1 VVDFRRVDA
10 YHFSIMSVT
19 LPSSVDAWREVRAR
33 RSFQGQLPVSAF
45 ARLGEVIAS
54 PEGEVS
60 YELDFGRD
68 EFNMA
73 YVAVRAKA
81 MLTVICQRSLEPFVL
96 PVEIDTRLGL
106 IVRES
111 DEAALPPGYEALLVE
126 EDGKLNPAAT
136 IEDELL
142 LALPLV
148 PVNPDYELPDDM
160 VGTDEEEELPPET
173 SENPFAALR
182 GLLK

>member
-1 VVDFRRVDA
+1 
-10 YHFSIMSVT
+10 MSVT

-33 RSFQGQLPVSAF
+33 RSFQGQLPVSVF
-45 ARLGEVIAS
+45 SRLGEVIAS
-54 PEGEVS
+54 SDGTVT

-68 EFNMA
+68 EFGTA

-81 MLTVICQRSLEPFVL
+81 PLTLICQRSLEPFVW

-111 DEAALPPGYEALLVE
+111 EEAALPPGYEALLVE
-126 EDGKLNPAAT
+126 DDGRLDPIAT

-142 LALPLV
+142 LVLPLV

-160 VGTDEEEELPPET
+160 LGAGEEEEPSQEKT
-173 SENPFAALR
+173 ENPFAALR
-182 GLLK
+182 GLIK

>member
-1 VVDFRRVDA
+1 
-10 YHFSIMSVT
+10 MSVT

-45 ARLGEVIAS
+45 SRLGEVVAS
-54 PEGEVS
+54 PEGDVT

-68 EFNMA
+68 EFGVA

-81 MLTVICQRSLEPFVL
+81 GLTLICQRSLEPFQL
-96 PVEIDTRLGL
+96 PVEVDARLGL
-106 IVRES
+106 IVEES
-111 DEAALPPGYEALLVE
+111 EAASLPPGYEALLVE
-126 EDGKLNPAAT
+126 QDGKLDPIAT

-148 PVNPDYELPDDM
+148 PVNPDHELPDD
-160 VGTDEEEELPPET
+160 VLGSDGDDTTPQEK

-182 GLLK
+182 GLIK

>member
-1 VVDFRRVDA
+1 
-10 YHFSIMSVT
+10 MSVT

-33 RSFQGQLPVSAF
+33 RSFQGSLPVSAF

-54 PEGEVS
+54 PEGDVT

-68 EFNMA
+68 EFNIA

-81 MLTVICQRSLEPFVL
+81 PLTVICQRSLEPFVL

-106 IVRES
+106 IVEES
-111 DEAALPPGYEALLVE
+111 EEAALPPGYEALLVE
-126 EDGKLNPAAT
+126 QDGKLDLVAT

-148 PVNPDYELPDDM
+148 PVNPDYELPDDI
-160 VGTDEEEELPPET
+160 VGADEEEEAPPDP

-182 GLLK
+182 GLIK

>member
-1 VVDFRRVDA
+1 
-10 YHFSIMSVT
+10 MSVT

-45 ARLGEVIAS
+45 SRLGEVVAS
-54 PEGEVS
+54 PEGDVT

-68 EFNMA
+68 EFGVA

-81 MLTVICQRSLEPFVL
+81 GLTVICQRSLEPFQL
-96 PVEIDTRLGL
+96 PVEVDARLGL
-106 IVRES
+106 IVEES
-111 DEAALPPGYEALLVE
+111 EEASLPPGYEALLVE
-126 EDGKLNPAAT
+126 QDGKLDPIAT

-148 PVNPDYELPDDM
+148 PVNPDHELPDD
-160 VGTDEEEELPPET
+160 VTGSGGDDTVPQEK

-182 GLLK
+182 GLIK

>member
-1 VVDFRRVDA
+1 
-10 YHFSIMSVT
+10 M
-19 LPSSVDAWREVRAR
+19 
-33 RSFQGQLPVSAF
+33 SAF

-54 PEGEVS
+54 PEGDVT

-68 EFNMA
+68 EFNIA

-81 MLTVICQRSLEPFVL
+81 PLTVICQRSLEPFVL

-106 IVRES
+106 IVEEIE
-111 DEAALPPGYEALLVE
+111 EAALPPGYEALLVE
-126 EDGKLNPAAT
+126 QDGKLDLRAT

-148 PVNPDYELPDDM
+148 PVNPDYELPDDI
-160 VGTDEEEELPPET
+160 VGADEEEEALPDP

-182 GLLK
+182 GLIK

>member
-1 VVDFRRVDA
+1 
-10 YHFSIMSVT
+10 MSVT

-45 ARLGEVIAS
+45 SRLGEVVAS
-54 PEGEVS
+54 TEGDVT

-68 EFNMA
+68 EFGIA

-81 MLTVICQRSLEPFVL
+81 ALTVICQRSLEPFQL
-96 PVEIDTRLGL
+96 PVEVDARLGL
-106 IVRES
+106 IVEENE
-111 DEAALPPGYEALLVE
+111 EASLPPGYEALLVE
-126 EDGKLNPAAT
+126 EDGKLDPAAT

-148 PVNPDYELPDDM
+148 PVNPDYELPDD
-160 VGTDEEEELPPET
+160 VKGPDEDDTPSPEK

-182 GLLK
+182 GLIK

>member
-1 VVDFRRVDA
+1 
-10 YHFSIMSVT
+10 MSVT

-45 ARLGEVIAS
+45 SRLGEVVAS
-54 PEGEVS
+54 TEGDVT

-68 EFNMA
+68 EFGIA

-81 MLTVICQRSLEPFVL
+81 ALTVICQRSLEPFQL
-96 PVEIDTRLGL
+96 PVDVDARLGL
-106 IVRES
+106 IVEES
-111 DEAALPPGYEALLVE
+111 EEASLPPGYEALLVE
-126 EDGKLNPAAT
+126 QDGKLDPVAT

-148 PVNPDYELPDDM
+148 PVNPDYVLPDD
-160 VGTDEEEELPPET
+160 VTGPGEEDTPSQEK

-182 GLLK
+182 GLIK

>member
-1 VVDFRRVDA
+1 
-10 YHFSIMSVT
+10 MSVT

-33 RSFQGQLPVSAF
+33 RSFQGSLPVSAF
-45 ARLGEVIAS
+45 ARLGEVVAS
-54 PEGEVS
+54 PEGDVT

-68 EFNMA
+68 EFNIA

-81 MLTVICQRSLEPFVL
+81 PLTVICQRSLEPFVL
-96 PVEIDTRLGL
+96 SVEIDTRLGL
-106 IVRES
+106 IVEES
-111 DEAALPPGYEALLVE
+111 EEAALPPGYEALLIE
-126 EDGKLNPAAT
+126 QDGKLSLVAT

-148 PVNPDYELPDDM
+148 PVNPDYELPDDI
-160 VGTDEEEELPPET
+160 VGADEEEEASPDP

-182 GLLK
+182 GLIK

>member
-1 VVDFRRVDA
+1 
-10 YHFSIMSVT
+10 MSVT

-45 ARLGEVIAS
+45 SRLGEVIAS
-54 PEGEVS
+54 TEGDVT
-60 YELDFGRD
+60 YALDFGRD
-68 EFNMA
+68 EFGIA

-81 MLTVICQRSLEPFVL
+81 DLTLICQRSLEPFQM
-96 PVEIDTRLGL
+96 PVEVDARLGL
-106 IVRES
+106 IVEES
-111 DEAALPPGYEALLVE
+111 EEASLPPGYEALLVE
-126 EDGKLNPAAT
+126 QDGKLDPVAT

-148 PVNPDYELPDDM
+148 PVNPDYELPDD
-160 VGTDEEEELPPET
+160 VKGSDEEDTASQEK

-182 GLLK
+182 GLIK

>member
-1 VVDFRRVDA
+1 
-10 YHFSIMSVT
+10 MSVT

-45 ARLGEVIAS
+45 SRLGEVVAS
-54 PEGEVS
+54 PEGVVT

-68 EFNMA
+68 EFGVA
-73 YVAVRAKA
+73 YVAVRAQA
-81 MLTVICQRSLEPFVL
+81 GLTLICQRSLEPFQL
-96 PVEIDTRLGL
+96 PVEVDARLGL
-106 IVRES
+106 IVEES
-111 DEAALPPGYEALLVE
+111 EEASLPPGYEALLVE
-126 EDGKLNPAAT
+126 QDGKLDPIAT

-148 PVNPDYELPDDM
+148 PVNPDHELPDD
-160 VGTDEEEELPPET
+160 VIGSGGDDTLPQEE

-182 GLLK
+182 GLIK

>member
-1 VVDFRRVDA
+1 
-10 YHFSIMSVT
+10 MSVT

-45 ARLGEVIAS
+45 KRLGEVVAS
-54 PEGEVS
+54 PDGDVT

-68 EFNMA
+68 EFGIA

-81 MLTVICQRSLEPFVL
+81 PLTLICQRSLEPFQL
-96 PVEIDTRLGL
+96 PVEIDARLGL
-106 IVRES
+106 IVEES
-111 DEAALPPGYEALLVE
+111 EEAALPPGYEALLVE
-126 EDGKLNPAAT
+126 QDGKLDLVAT

-148 PVNPDYELPDDM
+148 PVNPDHELPDD
-160 VGTDEEEELPPET
+160 VTGPFEDEEPSQEK

-182 GLLK
+182 GLIK

>member
-1 VVDFRRVDA
+1 
-10 YHFSIMSVT
+10 MSVT

-33 RSFQGQLPVSAF
+33 RSFQGSLPVSAF
-45 ARLGEVIAS
+45 SRLGEVIAS
-54 PEGEVS
+54 PEGDVT

-68 EFNMA
+68 EFNIA

-81 MLTVICQRSLEPFVL
+81 GLTVICQRSLEPFVL
-96 PVEIDTRLGL
+96 PVEIDARLGL
-106 IVRES
+106 IVEENE
-111 DEAALPPGYEALLVE
+111 EAALPPGYEALLVE
-126 EDGKLNPAAT
+126 QDGKLDLLAT

-148 PVNPDYELPDDM
+148 PVNPDYVLPDDM
-160 VGTDEEEELPPET
+160 ISAGEEEETSQEP

-182 GLLK
+182 GLIK

>member
-1 VVDFRRVDA
+1 
-10 YHFSIMSVT
+10 MSVT

-33 RSFQGQLPVSAF
+33 RSFQGQLPVSVF
-45 ARLGEVIAS
+45 HRLADVIAS
-54 PEGEVS
+54 TDGDVT

-68 EFNMA
+68 EFNIA

-81 MLTVICQRSLEPFVL
+81 PLTVICQRSLEPFVL
-96 PVEIDTRLGL
+96 LVEIDTRLGL
-106 IVRES
+106 IVEES
-111 DEAALPPGYEALLVE
+111 EEAALPPGYEALLVE
-126 EDGKLNPAAT
+126 QDGKLDLVAT

-148 PVNPDYELPDDM
+148 PVNPDYELPDDI
-160 VGTDEEEELPPET
+160 VGADEEEEASPDP

-182 GLLK
+182 GLIK

>member
-1 VVDFRRVDA
+1 
-10 YHFSIMSVT
+10 MSVT
-19 LPSSVDAWREVRAR
+19 LPSSVDAWREIRAR
-33 RSFQGQLPVSAF
+33 RSFQGSLPVSAF

-54 PEGEVS
+54 PEGDVT

-68 EFNMA
+68 EFNIA
-73 YVAVRAKA
+73 YVAVRAKVS
-81 MLTVICQRSLEPFVL
+81 LTVICQRSLEPFLL

-106 IVRES
+106 IVEEAE
-111 DEAALPPGYEALLVE
+111 EAALPEGYEALLVE
-126 EDGKLNPAAT
+126 QDGKLSLVAT

-148 PVNPDYELPDDM
+148 PVNPDYELPDDI
-160 VGTDEEEELPPET
+160 VGADEEEEASPDP

-182 GLLK
+182 GLIK

>member
-1 VVDFRRVDA
+1 
-10 YHFSIMSVT
+10 MSA
-19 LPSSVDAWREVRAR
+19 L
-33 RSFQGQLPVSAF
+33 

-68 EFNMA
+68 EFNIA
-73 YVAVRAKA
+73 YVAVRATA

-111 DEAALPPGYEALLVE
+111 EEASLPPGYEALLVE
-126 EDGKLNPAAT
+126 EDGKLDPAAT

-160 VGTDEEEELPPET
+160 VGADEEEESLPET

-182 GLLK
+182 GLIK

>member
-1 VVDFRRVDA
+1 
-10 YHFSIMSVT
+10 MSVT

-33 RSFQGQLPVSAF
+33 RSFQGSLPVSAC
-45 ARLGEVIAS
+45 ARLGKVIAS
-54 PEGEVS
+54 PEGDVT

-68 EFNMA
+68 EFNTA

-81 MLTVICQRSLEPFVL
+81 PLTLICQRSLEPFQL
-96 PVEIDTRLGL
+96 PVEIDARLGL
-106 IVRES
+106 IVEES
-111 DEAALPPGYEALLVE
+111 EEAALSPGYEALLVE
-126 EDGKLNPAAT
+126 QDGKLDLVAT

-148 PVNPDYELPDDM
+148 PVNPDHELPDD
-160 VGTDEEEELPPET
+160 VTGPFEDEEPSQEK

-182 GLLK
+182 GLIK

>member
-1 VVDFRRVDA
+1 
-10 YHFSIMSVT
+10 MSVT
-19 LPSSVDAWREVRAR
+19 LPSSVDAWREARAR
-33 RSFQGQLPVSAF
+33 RSFQGSLPVSAF

-54 PEGEVS
+54 PEGDVT

-68 EFNMA
+68 EFDIA

-81 MLTVICQRSLEPFVL
+81 PLTVICQRSLEPFVL

-106 IVRES
+106 IVEES
-111 DEAALPPGYEALLVE
+111 EEAALPPGYEALLIE
-126 EDGKLNPAAT
+126 KDGKLDLIAT

-148 PVNPDYELPDDM
+148 PVNPEYALPDDI
-160 VGTDEEEELPPET
+160 VGADEEEEASPDP

-182 GLLK
+182 GLIK

>member
-1 VVDFRRVDA
+1 
-10 YHFSIMSVT
+10 
-19 LPSSVDAWREVRAR
+19 
-33 RSFQGQLPVSAF
+33 VSAL

-68 EFNMA
+68 EFNIA
-73 YVAVRAKA
+73 YVAVRATA

-111 DEAALPPGYEALLVE
+111 EEASLPPGYEALLVE
-126 EDGKLNPAAT
+126 EDGKLDPAAT

-160 VGTDEEEELPPET
+160 VGADEEEESLPET

-182 GLLK
+182 GLIK

>member
-1 VVDFRRVDA
+1 
-10 YHFSIMSVT
+10 MSVT

-45 ARLGEVIAS
+45 KRLGEVVAS
-54 PEGEVS
+54 PDGDVT

-68 EFNMA
+68 EFGIA

-81 MLTVICQRSLEPFVL
+81 SLTLICQRSLEPFQL

-106 IVRES
+106 IVEES
-111 DEAALPPGYEALLVE
+111 EEASLPPGYEALLIE
-126 EDGKLNPAAT
+126 QDGKLDLVAT

-148 PVNPDYELPDDM
+148 PVNPDHELADD
-160 VGTDEEEELPPET
+160 VNGSDEDEEPSAEK

-182 GLLK
+182 GLIK